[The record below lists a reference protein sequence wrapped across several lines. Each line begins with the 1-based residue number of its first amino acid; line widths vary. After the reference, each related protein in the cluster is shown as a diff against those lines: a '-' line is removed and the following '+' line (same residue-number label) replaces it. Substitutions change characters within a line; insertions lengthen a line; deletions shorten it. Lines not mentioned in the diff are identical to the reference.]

1 MIKILQKAKNKLTK
15 ISRIIESTDS
25 PFLIILSIKEFEIHE
40 VDLGEMNFV
49 VKQSN
54 IKGDDTILPTDE
66 IDVEKF
72 E

>member
-1 MIKILQKAKNKLTK
+1 
-15 ISRIIESTDS
+15 
-25 PFLIILSIKEFEIHE
+25 
-40 VDLGEMNFV
+40 VDLGKMSFV

-72 E
+72 EQISVQVQKVEEVKALADAKTVADAKDRVSKNILIYKQIL

>member
-1 MIKILQKAKNKLTK
+1 M
-15 ISRIIESTDS
+15 S
-25 PFLIILSIKEFEIHE
+25 
-40 VDLGEMNFV
+40 FV

-72 E
+72 EQISAQVQKVEEVKALAEAKDRVSKNILIYKQIL

>member
-1 MIKILQKAKNKLTK
+1 M
-15 ISRIIESTDS
+15 S
-25 PFLIILSIKEFEIHE
+25 
-40 VDLGEMNFV
+40 FV

-72 E
+72 EQISVQVQKVEEVKALADAKTVAEAKDRVSKNVLIYKQIL

>member
-1 MIKILQKAKNKLTK
+1 M
-15 ISRIIESTDS
+15 S
-25 PFLIILSIKEFEIHE
+25 
-40 VDLGEMNFV
+40 FV

-72 E
+72 EQISVQVQKVEEVKALADAKTVADAKDRVSKNILIYKQIL